1 MADAL
6 TMGFE
11 ITKNTFTGVVGE
23 IRHKQSATNKYTL
36 RETGRQLGKI
46 AKAAAPKYKITTPAD
61 GKPYVDP
68 RAAAESGA
76 LKRSIRN
83 GKEIISMGQGDD
95 SMRFGPFAKSKG
107 KDVITRFGTAGG
119 HLSQMEGIAI
129 AKASAKGKVEGFHRA
144 KAATK
149 KKPAKEGSST
159 AGQVRGAPLYA
170 PARELKY
177 GYMAKATST
186 GSEVMAKILEDA
198 QAKSL
203 LKYK

>member
-11 ITKNTFTGVVGE
+11 ITKNTFTSVAAE

-46 AKAAAPKYKITTPAD
+46 AKAAAPKYKITTPAK

-107 KDVITRFGTAGG
+107 RDATIRYGTADG
-119 HLSQMEGIAI
+119 HLSQIEGIAI
-129 AKASAKGKVEGFHRA
+129 AKASAKGKVEGFHRERM
-144 KAATK
+144 KTK
-149 KKPAKEGSST
+149 TKSAREASSSK
-159 AGQVRGAPLYA
+159 GQVRGATLYA
-170 PARELKY
+170 PAMELKY
-177 GYMAKATST
+177 GYMAKATSA

-198 QAKSL
+198 EAKSL
-203 LKYK
+203 AKYK